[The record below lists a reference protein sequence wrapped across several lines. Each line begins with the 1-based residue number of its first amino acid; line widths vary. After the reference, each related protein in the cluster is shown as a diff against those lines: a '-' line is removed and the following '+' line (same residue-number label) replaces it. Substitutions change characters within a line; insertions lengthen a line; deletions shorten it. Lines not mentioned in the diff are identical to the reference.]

1 MMSYSVYTTTSPVKW
16 TFGFIL
22 SLFLF
27 SSCSDPSVVGL
38 QLAPENNQIGVFFE
52 EFDLS
57 AEVVLLDS
65 FNTTNQTILVVGN
78 EEDDYFGK
86 TKGTGYTRLF
96 IDVFEERPRT
106 DAILDSIFFTLDVV
120 SVNGSDLG
128 QAKKISVHK
137 LSEPILDT
145 LYYNFNKLTFEQ
157 EPFAS
162 ADVIFGET
170 KDSTLLLP
178 VEENFTDDLFDKLKR
193 GEEFET
199 LFNFRDYLPGVAI
212 QIDDN
217 ANTTAGISVGFQTGI
232 QLFYHYNEDTV
243 SIEYSINSASSRS
256 FSGVESDRSGT
267 PTAVVTEYGKAY
279 STGNKL
285 GMKASLGMVLKVDTS
300 PFDAFLDTL
309 EGITFNQVNFEI
321 TEIDEVPE
329 GQNPISSMVMYFTD
343 ESNQILTRNSDNQ
356 PLTVQRDGQPQIEL
370 DQDGNEQPT
379 VIAPAIVEYQE
390 IDGIYIQQITSYL
403 NSIYR
408 GKLMRKDWLLYGN
421 SPARAGDDFKRSMR
435 QYVLDKDKIKV
446 RVIYSKRN

>member
-1 MMSYSVYTTTSPVKW
+1 MKSYSVYTTTSPVKW

-65 FNTTNQTILVVGN
+65 FNTTNQTILVVGS

-96 IDVFEERPRT
+96 IDVFEDRPRS

-128 QAKKISVHK
+128 EPKKISVHE

-145 LYYNFNKLTFEQ
+145 LYYNFSKLAFEE

-162 ADVIFGET
+162 AEVTFGET

-178 VEENFTDDLFDKLKR
+178 VEENFTNDLFDKLKR

-199 LFNFRDYLPGVAI
+199 LFKFRDYLPGVAI
-212 QIDDN
+212 QIEDN
-217 ANTTAGISVGFQTGI
+217 SNTTTGISVGFQTGI
-232 QLFYHYNEDTV
+232 QIYYHYNEDTV
-243 SIEYSINSASSRS
+243 SQEYSINSASSRS
-256 FSGVESDRSGT
+256 FSGIESDRTGT
-267 PTAVVTEYGKAY
+267 PTAVVTERGKAY
-279 STGNKL
+279 TTGNKL
-285 GMKASLGMVLKVDTS
+285 GMKASLGMVIKVDTS
-300 PFDAFLDTL
+300 PLDAFLDTL
-309 EGITFNQVNFEI
+309 SGITFNQVNFEI
-321 TEIDEVPE
+321 GQINEGPE

-343 ESNQILTRNSDNQ
+343 ENNEILTRSRDNQ
-356 PLTVQRDGQPQIEL
+356 PLTVQQDGQPQIEF
-370 DQDGNEQPT
+370 DQDGNEQPSI
-379 VIAPAIVEYQE
+379 IAPAILEFQVV
-390 IDGIYIQQITSYL
+390 DGIYVQQITSYV
-403 NSIYR
+403 NSIFR
-408 GKLMRKDWLLYGN
+408 GQLVRKDWLLYGN

-435 QYVLDKDKIKV
+435 QYVLENNKLKV
-446 RVIYSKRN
+446 RVIYSKTN